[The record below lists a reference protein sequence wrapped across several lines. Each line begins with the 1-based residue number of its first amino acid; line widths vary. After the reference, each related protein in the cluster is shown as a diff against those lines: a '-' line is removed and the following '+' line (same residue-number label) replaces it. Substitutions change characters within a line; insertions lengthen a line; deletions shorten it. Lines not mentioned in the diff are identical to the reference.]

1 MSCTNGCLIDYL
13 KLADKKEHIPVAKN
27 MWILLVPL
35 WQAYRA
41 ECKMILPMM
50 REGAH
55 STGTFTNV
63 LHK

>member
-1 MSCTNGCLIDYL
+1 
-13 KLADKKEHIPVAKN
+13 
-27 MWILLVPL
+27 
-35 WQAYRA
+35 
-41 ECKMILPMM
+41 MILPVM